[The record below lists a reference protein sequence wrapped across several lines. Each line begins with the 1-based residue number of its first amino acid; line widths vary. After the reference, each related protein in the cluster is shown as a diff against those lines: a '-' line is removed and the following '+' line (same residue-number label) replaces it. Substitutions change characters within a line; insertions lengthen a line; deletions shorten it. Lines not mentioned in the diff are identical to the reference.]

1 VLLAEPVAV
10 RYREG
15 TLHGFLAPATGQQ
28 PPDILDWIL
37 AGEVPTF
44 LKLEGPASTGGPVW
58 RTELATPIWPRV
70 SAGRRGDRVSACVE
84 PNEAAPTVLAPDV

>member
-15 TLHGFLAPATGQQ
+15 TLHGFLVLR
-28 PPDILDWIL
+28 ILEGTVIASGDL
-37 AGEVPTF
+37 AREVPTF